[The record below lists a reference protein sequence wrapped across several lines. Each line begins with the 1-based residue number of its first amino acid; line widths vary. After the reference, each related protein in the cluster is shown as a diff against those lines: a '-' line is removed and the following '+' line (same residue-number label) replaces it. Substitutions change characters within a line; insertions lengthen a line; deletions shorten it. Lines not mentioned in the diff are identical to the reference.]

1 MVSALL
7 VTLFCC
13 IQRAAVSFGNTV
25 SKERR
30 RNVLQRA
37 DAFSLKGLWK
47 AARVYVGVNS
57 HGLWGSLQQSNL

>member
-1 MVSALL
+1 MTRQAVVSALL

-37 DAFSLKGLWK
+37 DAFQSERSLEGC
-47 AARVYVGVNS
+47 
-57 HGLWGSLQQSNL
+57 